1 MVECITRSQFL
12 NNGSSYKLQK
22 LPPGNY
28 SLRVRAMSLAGYGEY
43 TELRYFYIKVGFG
56 KAWHHT
62 FHRAPC
68 LDAFKMTALPSF
80 YYSIHHHQVWSW

>member
-1 MVECITRSQFL
+1 MQYSPMVECISRSQFI

-43 TELRYFYIKVGFG
+43 TEPRYFYIKVGV
-56 KAWHHT
+56 ARPCRRISVWH
-62 FHRAPC
+62 RVS
-68 LDAFKMTALPSF
+68 MRSE
-80 YYSIHHHQVWSW
+80 

>member
-43 TELRYFYIKVGFG
+43 TELRYFYIKVGFV
-56 KAWHHT
+56 KL
-62 FHRAPC
+62 C
-68 LDAFKMTALPSF
+68 
-80 YYSIHHHQVWSW
+80 HQPHLAHV